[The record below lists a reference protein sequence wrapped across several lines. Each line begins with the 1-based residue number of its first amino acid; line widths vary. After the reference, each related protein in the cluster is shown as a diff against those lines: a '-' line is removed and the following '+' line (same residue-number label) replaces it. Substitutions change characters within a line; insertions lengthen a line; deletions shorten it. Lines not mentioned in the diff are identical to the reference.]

1 MDEPVDEL
9 QDGQH
14 DEKPVGSRT
23 DDPPANPYLVLP
35 PRIPLEATVG
45 EVDTSTPPDD
55 PTTDPNRD
63 VANRWG
69 AGLIG

>member
-1 MDEPVDEL
+1 MDEPGDE
-9 QDGQH
+9 
-14 DEKPVGSRT
+14 PRT
-23 DDPPANPYLVLP
+23 DDQPANPYLVLP

-69 AGLIG
+69 AGLVGF

>member
-1 MDEPVDEL
+1 MVELGDEPLDE
-9 QDGQH
+9 DP
-14 DEKPVGSRT
+14 DGSRS
-23 DDPPANPYLVLP
+23 DGAPANQYLVLP
-35 PRIPLEATVG
+35 PRVPLEATVG

-69 AGLIG
+69 ACLAGF